1 MSSFFW
7 GYVFQIFG
15 GVICAKLGPR
25 NLLLISVLISSGT
38 TILIPLARYISFD
51 SIFIIILR
59 IFTGVAQGFMYPA
72 CLPIIAKWA
81 PSIERGKL
89 TSFLA
94 AGSSL
99 GIIFA
104 TLITGPICQKGYWEI
119 NFIIL
124 GISDATFFCF

>member
-1 MSSFFW
+1 M
-7 GYVFQIFG
+7 
-15 GVICAKLGPR
+15 
-25 NLLLISVLISSGT
+25 
-38 TILIPLARYISFD
+38 IPLARYISFD

-124 GISDATFFCF
+124 GISDATFFCFCKLISNFYKKYVNRLYLDANLDIFWCK